1 VTLLHPTQ
9 TQKRLVRRWMIAE
22 EHDMGFSLRLE
33 FERAKHSTAVHAHAD
48 CVADFVGRGIG
59 LLYHNASMP

>member
-1 VTLLHPTQ
+1 
-9 TQKRLVRRWMIAE
+9 MIAE